1 MPIPRSADYVV
12 DTLLHNPS
20 IIQEELKNDPEKTL
34 RLLAA
39 DATKYLQP
47 PTFVGGS
54 GIYYVVV
61 IALAIVSVAA
71 IGGALYLTASAGTG
85 SSVKIPDTVT
95 ALGSA
100 AIGALAGLLA
110 PSPAR
115 Q

>member
-12 DTLLHNPS
+12 DTILHNPG
-20 IIQEELKNDPEKTL
+20 ILNDLKTDPEKTL
-34 RLLAA
+34 RGLAA
-39 DATKYLQP
+39 DATKHLP
-47 PTFVGGS
+47 IPAFVRAL
-54 GIYYVVV
+54 GIYYIVV
-61 IALAIVSVAA
+61 IALGLVAVAA
-71 IGGALYLTASAGTG
+71 IVGTIYLTASTQAGST
-85 SSVKIPDTVT
+85 VQIPETVT